1 MSDDNKFLAGN
12 KTHAFSFQGSSGG
25 YFPVWLVNILLT
37 VFTAGLFLPWAM
49 VRARRYFYENTELA
63 GARFSYHA
71 TGGAIFVGW
80 ICLAL
85 LYVILVVNVVN
96 DNAFLTL
103 CMVLLFIAFAPFL
116 IMQGLRYQLLMTKLN
131 GLRFSF
137 KASPLRAWWV
147 MLGCPLLIAILV
159 AVVMGLIFTIAGSS
173 QSMIGIIVGIVLSVL
188 VGLVGTA
195 LMQGIYAA
203 QWYGLL
209 VNNLRYGKHRFAINL
224 NVKTCTFIYLKAML
238 LFIPFIAVVLFM
250 VVPSIIQIMQYSVY
264 GAESEE
270 AMLGVAMS
278 LFSTFML
285 SYLIY
290 IVGIL
295 VCFSFAFVKLRN
307 YAYQQMSLEGGI
319 TFRSTASVGS
329 FVWIILSN
337 FMVCGITF
345 GLAWPWAKVRLTR
358 YLLENTHVDGEL
370 DNLALVDHDEQP
382 RNDPASVLGR
392 GFSILPFAL

>member
-12 KTHAFSFQGSSGG
+12 KTHAFSFQGSGGG

-85 LYVILVVNVVN
+85 LYVVLVVNVVN

-209 VNNLRYGKHRFAINL
+209 VNNLQYGKHRFAINL

-329 FVWIILSN
+329 FVWIIMSN

>member
-1 MSDDNKFLAGN
+1 MINVVFEN
-12 KTHAFSFQGSSGG
+12 TF
-25 YFPVWLVNILLT
+25 LT
-37 VFTAGLFLPWAM
+37 V
-49 VRARRYFYENTELA
+49 
-63 GARFSYHA
+63 
-71 TGGAIFVGW
+71 
-80 ICLAL
+80 
-85 LYVILVVNVVN
+85 
-96 DNAFLTL
+96 

-159 AVVMGLIFTIAGSS
+159 FIVLSLVMTLAGTSGS
-173 QSMIGIIVGIVLSVL
+173 ITGIIVAIVLAIVVSL
-188 VGLVGTA
+188 GGTA

-209 VNNLRYGKHRFAINL
+209 VNNLQYGKHRFAINL
-224 NVKTCTFIYLKAML
+224 NIKACTFIYLKAML
-238 LFIPFIAVVLFM
+238 LFVPFIVIVMVM
-250 VVPSIIQIMQYSVY
+250 VVPMMTQILQQSLY
-264 GAESEE
+264 GAASEE
-270 AMLGVAMS
+270 AMLSAGLSMI
-278 LFSTFML
+278 STIVMAYMV
-285 SYLIY
+285 YL
-290 IVGIL
+290 VGIL

-319 TFRSTASVGS
+319 TFRSTVSVGT
-329 FVWIILSN
+329 FVWLILSN
-337 FMVCGITF
+337 FMLCGITF

>member
-12 KTHAFSFQGSSGG
+12 KTHAFSFQGSGGG

-85 LYVILVVNVVN
+85 LYVVLVVNVVN

-209 VNNLRYGKHRFAINL
+209 VNNLQYGKHRFAINL

>member
-12 KTHAFSFQGSSGG
+12 KTHAFSFQGSGGG

-85 LYVILVVNVVN
+85 LYVVFVI
-96 DNAFLTL
+96 NAVYENTFLTL

-159 AVVMGLIFTIAGSS
+159 TAVMGLVFTIAGSS
-173 QSMIGIIVGIVLSVL
+173 QSMTGIIVGIVLSVL

-209 VNNLRYGKHRFAINL
+209 VNNLQYGKHRFAINL
-224 NVKTCTFIYLKAML
+224 NIKNCTFIYLKAML
-238 LFIPFIAVVLFM
+238 LFVPFIAVAL
-250 VVPSIIQIMQYSVY
+250 IMLAPVMTQMLHYSVY
-264 GAESEE
+264 GMNSQEE
-270 AMLGVAMS
+270 
-278 LFSTFML
+278 ML
-285 SYLIY
+285 SFLISLIMSVLLPY
-290 IVGIL
+290 FIYMAGIL

>member
-12 KTHAFSFQGSSGG
+12 KTHAFSFQGSGGG

-85 LYVILVVNVVN
+85 LYVVFVI
-96 DNAFLTL
+96 NAVYENTFLTL

-159 AVVMGLIFTIAGSS
+159 TAVMGLVFTIAGSS
-173 QSMIGIIVGIVLSVL
+173 QSMTGIIVGIALSVL

-209 VNNLRYGKHRFAINL
+209 VNNLQYGKHRFAINL
-224 NVKTCTFIYLKAML
+224 NVKACTVIYLKAML
-238 LFIPFIAVVLFM
+238 LFVPFIAVAL
-250 VVPSIIQIMQYSVY
+250 IMLAPVMTQMLHYSVY
-264 GAESEE
+264 GMNSQEE
-270 AMLGVAMS
+270 
-278 LFSTFML
+278 ML
-285 SYLIY
+285 SFLISLIMSVLLPY
-290 IVGIL
+290 FIYMIGIL

>member
-12 KTHAFSFQGSSGG
+12 KTHAFSFQGSGGG

-85 LYVILVVNVVN
+85 LYVVFVVNVVN

-159 AVVMGLIFTIAGSS
+159 AVVMGLVFTIAGSS
-173 QSMIGIIVGIVLSVL
+173 QSMTGIIVGIVLSVL

-209 VNNLRYGKHRFAINL
+209 VNNLQYGKHPFAINL

-238 LFIPFIAVVLFM
+238 LFIPFIAVVMFM

>member
-12 KTHAFSFQGSSGG
+12 KTHAFSFQGSGGG

-85 LYVILVVNVVN
+85 LYVVFVI
-96 DNAFLTL
+96 NAVYENTFLTL

-159 AVVMGLIFTIAGSS
+159 TAVMGLVFTIAGSS
-173 QSMIGIIVGIVLSVL
+173 QSMTGIIVGIALSVL

-209 VNNLRYGKHRFAINL
+209 VNNLQYGKHRFAINL

-238 LFIPFIAVVLFM
+238 LFVPFIAVAL
-250 VVPSIIQIMQYSVY
+250 IMLAPVMTQMLHYSVY
-264 GAESEE
+264 GMNSQEE
-270 AMLGVAMS
+270 
-278 LFSTFML
+278 ML
-285 SYLIY
+285 SFLISLIMSVLLPY
-290 IVGIL
+290 FIYMIGIL

>member
-12 KTHAFSFQGSSGG
+12 KTHAFSFQGSGGG

-63 GARFSYHA
+63 GARFSYDA
-71 TGGAIFVGW
+71 KGGAIFVGW

-85 LYVILVVNVVN
+85 LYVVFVVNVVN
-96 DNAFLTL
+96 DNTFLTL

-159 AVVMGLIFTIAGSS
+159 AVVMGLVFTIAGSS
-173 QSMIGIIVGIVLSVL
+173 QSMTGIIVGIVLSVL
-188 VGLVGTA
+188 VGLGGTA

-209 VNNLRYGKHRFAINL
+209 VNNLQYGKHRFAINL

-238 LFIPFIAVVLFM
+238 LFIPFIAVVMFM

-295 VCFSFAFVKLRN
+295 VCFSFAFVKVRN

>member
-12 KTHAFSFQGSSGG
+12 KTHAFSFQGSGGG

-85 LYVILVVNVVN
+85 LYVVFVI
-96 DNAFLTL
+96 NAVYENTFLTL

-159 AVVMGLIFTIAGSS
+159 TAVMGLVFTIAGSS
-173 QSMIGIIVGIVLSVL
+173 QSMTGIIVGIVLSVL

-195 LMQGIYAA
+195 LMQGIYAPSCKPSICS
-203 QWYGLL
+203 LI
-209 VNNLRYGKHRFAINL
+209 VDI
-224 NVKTCTFIYLKAML
+224 KTCTFIYLKAML
-238 LFIPFIAVVLFM
+238 LFVPFIAVAL
-250 VVPSIIQIMQYSVY
+250 IMLAPVMTQMLHYSVY
-264 GAESEE
+264 GMNSQEE
-270 AMLGVAMS
+270 
-278 LFSTFML
+278 ML
-285 SYLIY
+285 SFLISLIMSVLLPY
-290 IVGIL
+290 FIYMIGIL

>member
-12 KTHAFSFQGSSGG
+12 KTHAFSFQGSGGG

-85 LYVILVVNVVN
+85 LYVVFVVNVVN

-159 AVVMGLIFTIAGSS
+159 AVVMGLVFTIAGSS
-173 QSMIGIIVGIVLSVL
+173 QSMTGIFVGIALSVL

-209 VNNLRYGKHRFAINL
+209 VNNLQYGKHPFAINL

-238 LFIPFIAVVLFM
+238 LFIPFIAVVMFM

>member
-12 KTHAFSFQGSSGG
+12 KTHAFSFQGSGGG

-85 LYVILVVNVVN
+85 LYVVFVI
-96 DNAFLTL
+96 NAVYENTFLTL

-159 AVVMGLIFTIAGSS
+159 TAVMGLVFTIAGSS
-173 QSMIGIIVGIVLSVL
+173 QSMTGIIVGIVLSVL

-209 VNNLRYGKHRFAINL
+209 VNNLQYGKHRFAINL
-224 NVKTCTFIYLKAML
+224 NVKTCAFIYLKAML
-238 LFIPFIAVVLFM
+238 LFVPFIAVAL
-250 VVPSIIQIMQYSVY
+250 IMLAPVMTQMLHYSVY
-264 GAESEE
+264 GMNSQEE
-270 AMLGVAMS
+270 
-278 LFSTFML
+278 ML
-285 SYLIY
+285 SFLISLIMSVLLPY
-290 IVGIL
+290 FIYMIGIL

>member
-12 KTHAFSFQGSSGG
+12 KTHAFSFQGSGGG

-85 LYVILVVNVVN
+85 LYVVLVVNVVN

-209 VNNLRYGKHRFAINL
+209 VNNLQYGKHRFAINL

-238 LFIPFIAVVLFM
+238 LFIPFIAVVMFM

>member
-12 KTHAFSFQGSSGG
+12 KTHAFSFQGSGGG

-85 LYVILVVNVVN
+85 LYVVFVI
-96 DNAFLTL
+96 NAVYENTFLTL

-147 MLGCPLLIAILV
+147 MLGCPLLIAV
-159 AVVMGLIFTIAGSS
+159 LIFVVISVVFTLAGSS
-173 QSMIGIIVGIVLSVL
+173 ASLTGIIVGIVLSII
-188 VGLVGTA
+188 VGLGGTA

-209 VNNLRYGKHRFAINL
+209 VNNLQYGKHRFAINL
-224 NVKTCTFIYLKAML
+224 NVKACTVIYLKAML
-238 LFIPFIAVVLFM
+238 LFVPFIVIVM
-250 VVPSIIQIMQYSVY
+250 VMIVPMMTQLLQQSLY
-264 GAESEE
+264 GAASEE
-270 AMLGVAMS
+270 AMLSAG
-278 LFSTFML
+278 L
-285 SYLIY
+285 SMISSMVMAYMVYL
-290 IVGIL
+290 VGIL

-319 TFRSTASVGS
+319 TFRSTESVGS

>member
-12 KTHAFSFQGSSGG
+12 KTHAFSFQGSGGG

-85 LYVILVVNVVN
+85 LYVVFVI
-96 DNAFLTL
+96 NAVYENTFLTL

-159 AVVMGLIFTIAGSS
+159 TAVMGLVFTIAGSS
-173 QSMIGIIVGIVLSVL
+173 QSMTGIIVGIALSVL

-209 VNNLRYGKHRFAINL
+209 VNNLQYGKHRFAINL
-224 NVKTCTFIYLKAML
+224 NVKICTFIYLKAML
-238 LFIPFIAVVLFM
+238 LFVPFIAVAL
-250 VVPSIIQIMQYSVY
+250 IMLAPVMTQMLHYSVY
-264 GAESEE
+264 GMNSQEE
-270 AMLGVAMS
+270 
-278 LFSTFML
+278 ML
-285 SYLIY
+285 SFLISLIMSVLLPY
-290 IVGIL
+290 FIYMIGIL

>member
-12 KTHAFSFQGSSGG
+12 KTHAFSFQGSGGG

-85 LYVILVVNVVN
+85 LYVVFVI
-96 DNAFLTL
+96 NAVYENTFLTL

-159 AVVMGLIFTIAGSS
+159 TAMMGLVFTIAGSS
-173 QSMIGIIVGIVLSVL
+173 QSMTGIIVGIVLSVL

-209 VNNLRYGKHRFAINL
+209 VYNLLFGYHSIAFTL
-224 NVKTCTFIYLKAML
+224 NVITCTFIYLKAML
-238 LFIPFIAVVLFM
+238 LFVPFIAVAL
-250 VVPSIIQIMQYSVY
+250 IMLAPVMTQMLHYSVY
-264 GAESEE
+264 GMNSQEE
-270 AMLGVAMS
+270 
-278 LFSTFML
+278 ML
-285 SYLIY
+285 SFLISLIMSVLLPY
-290 IVGIL
+290 FIYMIGIL

-319 TFRSTASVGS
+319 TFRSPASVGS
-329 FVWIILSN
+329 FVWNILSN
-337 FMVCGITF
+337 FMVCGISF

-370 DNLALVDHDEQP
+370 DNLALGDHDEQP